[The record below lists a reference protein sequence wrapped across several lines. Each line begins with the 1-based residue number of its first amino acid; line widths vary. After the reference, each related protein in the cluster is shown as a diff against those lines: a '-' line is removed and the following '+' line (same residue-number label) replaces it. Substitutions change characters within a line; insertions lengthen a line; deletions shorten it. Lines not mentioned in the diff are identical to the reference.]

1 MNKGIGYYIR
11 SYLKKNALVLFFELV
26 VVVLLAMVC
35 TMLLGGSPA
44 WLGPVLAF
52 TAYLL
57 AEMRFM
63 MAFVATNLSKDAK
76 EENEKEL
83 EEPEEPE
90 DDLYAAPVANEKD
103 ADNSYEEYAPPA
115 PILEADPLDVPQE
128 SAFTEPTEPF
138 FIFFD
143 EPTATEESKDSVI
156 NETLSARDIDDDLD
170 LPIQSSLDLDE

>member
-1 MNKGIGYYIR
+1 MKKGIGYYIG

-35 TMLLGGSPA
+35 TMLLGGSPV
-44 WLGPVLAF
+44 WLAPVLAF

-63 MAFVATNLSKDAK
+63 MAFVATSLNKDAK
-76 EENEKEL
+76 EESEQEQQ
-83 EEPEEPE
+83 EVE
-90 DDLYAAPVANEKD
+90 DDLYTAPATYEPN

-115 PILEADPLDVPQE
+115 PIFEEEPLIVPQE
-128 SAFTEPTEPF
+128 SAFAEPAEPF
-138 FIFFD
+138 FITLD
-143 EPTATEESKDSVI
+143 EPTPADELDAPVI
-156 NETLSARDIDDDLD
+156 NETISGTDIDDDLD